1 VTWRNCNASIALVDE
16 INVRWP
22 KRDKASDGTI
32 GDAAHASR
40 DSDHNPWV
48 IIAGQGVVR
57 ARDVDKDGI
66 DAAWIVE
73 ELRKKGAAGDPR
85 LTGGGY
91 IIFNRRITSPD
102 FRTWRAYN
110 GSNPHDKHF
119 HVSFSLNRAGF
130 DSKAAWNLGGP
141 AQPVVPQFKFPIVG
155 AIRVAY
161 DRTKGIVGQPDGP
174 EVSTLDKA
182 GRWQEFTNGAIYW
195 HPNVDKG
202 TAHEVHGEILKRWRV
217 IGSELT
223 TGFPTSD
230 ELTHGVGH
238 SSHFASGW
246 AIYWSPKT
254 GAWDIHGAFLNYYA
268 STGWENGRLGYP
280 TSAEYK
286 REEDGLIE
294 QKFEKGRLVLLA
306 DGTFTDAK

>member
-1 VTWRNCNASIALVDE
+1 MAWRNCNASVTLVNE
-16 INVRWP
+16 INAINP

-32 GDAAHASR
+32 GDAAHATR
-40 DSDHNPWV
+40 NSDHNPWV
-48 IIAGQGVVR
+48 VVDGQGVVR

-66 DAAWIVE
+66 DAAGIVE
-73 ELRKKGAAGDPR
+73 KLRQMGAAGDPR
-85 LTGGGY
+85 LAGGGY

-102 FRTWRAYN
+102 FKTWRAYT

-130 DSKAAWNLGGP
+130 DSKAAWNLGAPVAPP
-141 AQPVVPQFKFPIVG
+141 APQFKFPIG
-155 AIRVAY
+155 GSIRAAY
-161 DRTKGIVGQPDGP
+161 DRTKGFLGQPKGP
-174 EVSTLDKA
+174 EVPTADKT
-182 GRWQEFTNGAIYW
+182 GRWQEFDNGAIYW

-202 TAHEVHGEILKRWRV
+202 TAHEIHGEILKRWRT
-217 IGSELT
+217 IGSETT
-223 TGFPTSD
+223 TGYPRTD
-230 ELTHGVGH
+230 ELVHGVGR
-238 SSHFASGW
+238 SSHFSKDW

-254 GAWDIHGAFLNYYA
+254 GAWEVHGAFLNYYA

-280 TSAEYK
+280 MSAEYK
-286 REEDGLIE
+286 RKDGLLE

>member
-1 VTWRNCNASIALVDE
+1 MAWRNCEASVTLVNE
-16 INVRWP
+16 INARWP

-48 IIAGQGVVR
+48 IVNGQGVVR

-85 LTGGGY
+85 LAGGGY

-102 FRTWRAYN
+102 FKTWKVYT

-130 DSKAAWNLGGP
+130 DSKLPWNLGVP
-141 AQPVVPQFKFPIVG
+141 APAKPAGFPIVG
-155 AIRVAY
+155 SIKAAY
-161 DRTKGIVGQPDGP
+161 DRTKGIVGEPKGP
-174 EVSTLDKA
+174 EIPTLDPV
-182 GRWQEFTNGAIYW
+182 GRWQEFTKGVIYW

-202 TAHEVHGEILKRWRV
+202 TAHEVHGEILKKWRAL
-217 IGSELT
+217 GSEFT
-223 TGFPTSD
+223 TGFPRTD
-230 ELTHGVGH
+230 ELTHGVGR
-238 SSHFASGW
+238 SSHFEGRW
-246 AIYWSPKT
+246 AIYWSPNT
-254 GAWDIHGAFLNYYA
+254 GPWEVHGAFLDYYA
-268 STGWENGRLGYP
+268 STGYEAGRLGYP
-280 TSAEYK
+280 TSGEYK
-286 REEDGLIE
+286 REDGLIE